1 MQKLIGTL
9 GVLAVLFGIGV
20 YARDCRMSFN
30 QWKHCGGNPGEPGLV
45 GDWAHF
51 EWGPAGIFSDVLHV
65 EGQAPV
71 RLVKYHFHLDGDVIE
86 IASLDGASTSRYCG
100 K

>member
-1 MQKLIGTL
+1 MQKLVRAF
-9 GVLAVLFGIGV
+9 GVLAFLFGIVV

-30 QWKHCGGNPGEPGLV
+30 QWKHCGGEPGQPGLV
-45 GDWAHF
+45 GDWAQF
-51 EWGPAGIFSDVLHV
+51 RWRPAGLFSDILHV
-65 EGQAPV
+65 DGEPPA

-86 IASLDGASTSRYCG
+86 IASLDGSKTSRYCG